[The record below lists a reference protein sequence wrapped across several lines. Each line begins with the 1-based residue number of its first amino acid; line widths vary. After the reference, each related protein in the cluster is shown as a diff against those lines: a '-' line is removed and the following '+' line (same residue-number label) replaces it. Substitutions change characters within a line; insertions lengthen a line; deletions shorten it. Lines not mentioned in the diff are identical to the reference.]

1 MLWNLDQISQKF
13 TWKGGFS
20 EEANF
25 YVYLCLQSIS
35 NVLAAV
41 PLFSNQQDV
50 DVKDV
55 VYKARV
61 SLDNVLNVRTHPLFF
76 FNKVVNWSN

>member
-1 MLWNLDQISQKF
+1 M
-13 TWKGGFS
+13 
-20 EEANF
+20 
-25 YVYLCLQSIS
+25 
-35 NVLAAV
+35 LAAV

-61 SLDNVLNVRTHPLFF
+61 SLDNVLNVSSRPLALILALSRAYIAQS
-76 FNKVVNWSN
+76 VERQPGLTL